1 MKRNSKLAQR
11 QEKIDL
17 KSDVDTNDQIS
28 SESKSSK
35 QIGLK
40 RQIIFKEA
48 NDIAKRNEESLLS
61 KIEQIL
67 LIPKSKRSKEEQD
80 ELLKYIKQ
88 IKVFKDTLIDDE
100 EAYNV
105 LSSQIKVI
113 NVEEN
118 ETLFTEGQEGNLYY
132 IVLSGEVEVLKATQ
146 QLVEY
151 SNGQHV
157 NDKDS

>member
-1 MKRNSKLAQR
+1 M
-11 QEKIDL
+11 
-17 KSDVDTNDQIS
+17 
-28 SESKSSK
+28 
-35 QIGLK
+35 
-40 RQIIFKEA
+40 
-48 NDIAKRNEESLLS
+48 
-61 KIEQIL
+61 
-67 LIPKSKRSKEEQD
+67 
-80 ELLKYIKQ
+80 LKYIKQ

-151 SNGQHV
+151 SNG
-157 NDKDS
+157 